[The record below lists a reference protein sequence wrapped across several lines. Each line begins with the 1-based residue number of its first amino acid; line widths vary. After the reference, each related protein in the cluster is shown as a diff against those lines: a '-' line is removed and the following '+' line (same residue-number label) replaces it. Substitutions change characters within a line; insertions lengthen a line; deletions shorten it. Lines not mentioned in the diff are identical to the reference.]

1 MFDPLKLTREVIQ
14 LTSERWVNSSRFT
27 GLASELGV
35 HDNQAQILFCTGL
48 KSMIRGLPVKVFTDP
63 ETRDALLKALQ
74 GARDE
79 AIELE
84 EEGS

>member
-1 MFDPLKLTREVIQ
+1 VFDPLVLTREVIQ
-14 LTSERWVNSSRFT
+14 LTNERWVNSSRFT
-27 GLASELGV
+27 QLAGELGV
-35 HDNQAQILFCTGL
+35 RENQAQILFYTGL
-48 KSMIRGLPVKVFTDP
+48 KSMIRGLPVKVFPDP

-74 GARDE
+74 GALDE